1 MYAAHPIAMNPF
13 RSAFAEVFLRE
24 REMARVEAERGGVN
38 ENEQLVWALW
48 KILKGDGND
57 VCFLPFC
64 LMVAC
69 RADILAYLLL
79 ARSVLPYN
87 PCTVTPPSEAPC
99 RTTHN

>member
-38 ENEQLVWALW
+38 ENEQLVWVLW

-57 VCFLPFC
+57 VYFLHFC
-64 LMVAC
+64 LMAAC
-69 RADILAYLLL
+69 RADILYYLLI

-87 PCTVTPPSEAPC
+87 ACAVTPPSEAP
-99 RTTHN
+99 RGSTHN